1 MIKNLFFDTFLSEIQ
16 QLGINFYIEEEDEC
30 NEDEPI
36 LLVLDDFVDCAIE
49 VDPGLGYM
57 NVYMVFP
64 YYDASKSEIE
74 TGNYFEEIESDT
86 EQYLRESIINDY

>member
-49 VDPGLGYM
+49 VDPDW
-57 NVYMVFP
+57 V
-64 YYDASKSEIE
+64 
-74 TGNYFEEIESDT
+74 T
-86 EQYLRESIINDY
+86 